1 MSKPKAFNNDICC
14 CCGEYVPEGC
24 QVCHECEKKTENRF
38 KVSETLMIGVDIGQG
53 DDISVLQVTRIRNGK
68 QEVLNTMY
76 GMEAEWTYQHLLMN
90 RHHRVHFDDFITMIK
105 ANPALAKCYKPE
117 YFSKPAGSESGVA
130 QHHDGLKT
138 RSVIID
144 EFVTKEKEEK
154 L

>member
-1 MSKPKAFNNDICC
+1 
-14 CCGEYVPEGC
+14 
-24 QVCHECEKKTENRF
+24 
-38 KVSETLMIGVDIGQG
+38 MIGVDIGQG
-53 DDISVLQVTRIRNGK
+53 DDISVLQVTRIHNGK

-105 ANPALAKCYKPE
+105 ANPALAKCYKPV
-117 YFSKPAGSESGVA
+117 GSESSVI

-144 EFVTKEKEEK
+144 EFCHEDKENSK
-154 L
+154 

>member
-53 DDISVLQVTRIRNGK
+53 DDISVLQVTRIHNGK

-76 GMEAEWTYQHLLMN
+76 GMEAEWTYQHLLMTCRKSN
-90 RHHRVHFDDFITMIK
+90 
-105 ANPALAKCYKPE
+105 
-117 YFSKPAGSESGVA
+117 
-130 QHHDGLKT
+130 
-138 RSVIID
+138 SVCH
-144 EFVTKEKEEK
+144 KEKGGK
-154 L
+154 P

>member
-14 CCGEYVPEGC
+14 CCGEYVPEGR
-24 QVCHECEKKTENRF
+24 QVCHECEKKTENQL

-53 DDISVLQVTRIRNGK
+53 DDISVLQVTRIHNGK

-76 GMEAEWTYQHLLMN
+76 GMEAEWTYNHL
-90 RHHRVHFDDFITMIK
+90 K
-105 ANPALAKCYKPE
+105 EPK
-117 YFSKPAGSESGVA
+117 SGVPQVKMEA
-130 QHHDGLKT
+130 PDHNGL
-138 RSVIID
+138 SAGVVICD